1 MSRAELSERQTTETA
16 HGDFVWL
23 PTLGSGYFVTYVQFI
38 DGHNVYR
45 TYTLGE
51 NETSHHLKSMNR
63 PEH

>member
-38 DGHNVYR
+38 DGHNVYI
-45 TYTLGE
+45 YTLGE
-51 NETSHHLKSMNR
+51 NETSYHLKSMNR